1 MVLNYHFSELLR
13 VADSRK
19 VINSLIDDTKV
30 QNFSELC
37 KYLGQNLPLIPVKKK
52 VLTLTHQDYFSFGF
66 IHPFSR

>member
-13 VADSRK
+13 VADSRT

-37 KYLGQNLPLIPVKKK
+37 KYLGRNLPLIPVN
-52 VLTLTHQDYFSFGF
+52 F
-66 IHPFSR
+66 